1 MNVSYY
7 LDSLNKTIQAQVD
20 LLNAYKKRIEINKF
34 KQVHLESSLTEEELN
49 EITISTLKTMAEIE
63 TLENVIA
70 EKKNYFENYAK
81 HFEKDLNEANEKWDK
96 LIEKTRVMVKLKPHL
111 QQFLD
116 AINNIDDINVDL
128 DKKVFIYKRLK
139 PLVNG

>member
-7 LDSLNKTIQAQVD
+7 LDGLNKTIQAQVD
-20 LLNAYKKRIEINKF
+20 LLNAYKKRIYLNEQ
-34 KQVHLESSLTEEELN
+34 KQKSSLNEEELN
-49 EITISTLKTMAEIE
+49 EVTISNLKTMAEIE

-70 EKKNYFENYAK
+70 EKKNYFDNYAK

-96 LIEKTRVMVKLKPHL
+96 LIEKTRVVVKLKPHL

-116 AINNIDDINVDL
+116 AIDNINDINADL

-139 PLVNG
+139 PLIYG

>member
-1 MNVSYY
+1 
-7 LDSLNKTIQAQVD
+7 
-20 LLNAYKKRIEINKF
+20 
-34 KQVHLESSLTEEELN
+34 LTEEELN
-49 EITISTLKTMAEIE
+49 EITISNLKTMAEIE

-96 LIEKTRVMVKLKPHL
+96 LIEKARVVVKLKPHL